1 MVITPENCTQYCVG
15 LTPDILD
22 VIDPIIALLDYMCLI
37 MFTILIGGFIVTV
50 IFMHFGKNL

>member
-15 LTPDILD
+15 LPTDILD
-22 VIDPIIALLDYMCLI
+22 VIDPIIALLDSMCLI
-37 MFTILIGGFIVTV
+37 LFTILIGGFIITF

>member
-15 LTPDILD
+15 LPTEILD
-22 VIDPIIALLDYMCLI
+22 VIDPIIALLCVI
-37 MFTILIGGFIVTV
+37 MFTILIGGFIFTV